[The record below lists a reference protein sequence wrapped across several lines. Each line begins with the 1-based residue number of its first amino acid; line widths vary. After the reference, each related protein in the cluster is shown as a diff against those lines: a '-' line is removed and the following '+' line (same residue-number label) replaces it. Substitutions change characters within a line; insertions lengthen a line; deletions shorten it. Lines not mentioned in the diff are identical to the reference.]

1 MQNEKPV
8 IVQVCFSLNALTKE
22 QIQAKLHKL
31 KKLLDGEYVGDG
43 KPGYELHSCH
53 LSKAVCLNAG
63 FDSWLPEAFASI
75 FDKNYVCEITENTLS
90 GAMSAMERHRI
101 DLARRADRMFI
112 LGDDKIGNVALEI
125 QYFTDNR
132 VNVI

>member
-31 KKLLDGEYVGDG
+31 KELLDGEYVGDG

-53 LSKAVCLNAG
+53 S
-63 FDSWLPEAFASI
+63 
-75 FDKNYVCEITENTLS
+75 
-90 GAMSAMERHRI
+90 SA
-101 DLARRADRMFI
+101 
-112 LGDDKIGNVALEI
+112 
-125 QYFTDNR
+125 
-132 VNVI
+132 